1 MYAFLRLLKMLRMI
15 VINMQKE
22 YSILVKVVFL
32 KKIIETITFQDI

>member
-1 MYAFLRLLKMLRMI
+1 MLRMI

-22 YSILVKVVFL
+22 YSTLVKVVFL

>member
-1 MYAFLRLLKMLRMI
+1 MYVFLRLLKMLRMI